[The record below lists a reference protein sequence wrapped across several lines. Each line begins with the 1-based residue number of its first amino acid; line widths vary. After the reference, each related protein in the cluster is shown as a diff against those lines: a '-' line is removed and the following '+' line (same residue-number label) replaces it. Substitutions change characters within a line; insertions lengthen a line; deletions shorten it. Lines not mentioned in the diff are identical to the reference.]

1 MLDYSR
7 FNSST
12 MTRKI
17 PATMATQHPDNARE
31 AYFLKKKFVNTLDET
46 EECYRMFDE
55 LKCTEYMWDWE
66 GKFVDE
72 AVVEKLFQKYYLFF
86 KRHALGKDV
95 FLTFRIPN
103 TDEESGYRL
112 ARAFMA
118 ILTADD
124 VAQEV
129 GMHAPPVFEVI
140 LPMTV
145 NAKQLLR
152 VKKTFHEVEEFKKH
166 AFKTKR
172 KGGHEFH
179 VIPLFEGCEHLFNVD
194 RVLSEYIE
202 GSKAQFGKKPPYMR
216 PFMARS
222 DPALNSGLIPAVL
235 SSKVALQKF
244 AEVAKKYK
252 IPMYPIIG
260 PGCLPF
266 RGGMN
271 PETIGETID
280 EYSGIRTITIQ
291 SAFRY
296 DYPLEQVKKAI
307 HLIENKLPQMTYNPL
322 TKKEVED
329 IAWVNERFGKYYQQ
343 AVEKAAKLINTI
355 AGKVP
360 GRRER
365 MLHIGLFGYSRGVGK
380 VSLPRAIKFTG
391 SLYSI
396 GVPPEFIG
404 SGRGI
409 RDAMREGRLKT
420 IEKHYRNLRADFIHA
435 GKYLNKE
442 NLNELARR
450 YPAFKAVKTDVQE
463 MENYLG
469 VELGPIKTK
478 HYLHR
483 NLVSSVYLLSRERKD
498 FSEELEKAAE
508 IRKSLG

>member
-1 MLDYSR
+1 MD
-7 FNSST
+7 
-12 MTRKI
+12 RKI

-31 AYFLKKKFVNTLDET
+31 AYWNNKKFQNTLDEID
-46 EECYRMFDE
+46 ECYHMFDE

-72 AVVEKLFQKYYLFF
+72 AVVEKLFQKYFKFF

-118 ILTADD
+118 MLTADD
-124 VAQEV
+124 LAHEI
-129 GMHAPPVFEVI
+129 GMHVPPIFEVI

-145 NAKQLLR
+145 SASQLLR
-152 VKKTFHEVEEFKKH
+152 VKKTFHEVEEFKRS
-166 AFKTKR
+166 AFKTR
-172 KGGHEFH
+172 RADRQEFN
-179 VIPLFEGCEHLFNVD
+179 VIPLFEGVQHLFNVD
-194 RVLSEYIE
+194 KVLSEYIE
-202 GSKAQFGKKPPYMR
+202 GCKAQFGKHPDYLR

-222 DPALNSGLIPAVL
+222 DPALNAGLIPAVL
-235 SSKVALQKF
+235 STKVALQKF
-244 AEVAKKYK
+244 AEMAKKYHV
-252 IPMYPIIG
+252 PMYPIIG

-266 RGGMN
+266 RGGVN
-271 PETIGETID
+271 PETIADTIE
-280 EYSGIRTITIQ
+280 EYSGTRTITIQ

-296 DYPLEQVKKAI
+296 DYDLEQVKKAI
-307 HLIENKLPQMTYNPL
+307 QLIEKRLPQLEYTPL
-322 TKKEVED
+322 SKSEVED
-329 IAWVNERFGKYYQQ
+329 ISWVNEVFCKYYRQS
-343 AVEKAAKLINTI
+343 VEKVAPLINRI
-355 AGKVP
+355 ASEVP

-391 SLYSI
+391 ALYSL

-404 SGRGI
+404 SGRGL
-409 RDAMREGRLKT
+409 RDAIKLGKIKT
-420 IEKHYRNLRADFIHA
+420 IEKHYTNLRKDFIHA

-442 NLNELARR
+442 NLAALAKS
-450 YPAFKAVKTDVQE
+450 YPAFREVMTDVQE
-463 MENYLG
+463 IENYLG

-478 HYLHR
+478 HFLHR
-483 NLVSSVYLLSRERKD
+483 NLVSSVYLLSKEKQD

>member
-1 MLDYSR
+1 
-7 FNSST
+7 
-12 MTRKI
+12 
-17 PATMATQHPDNARE
+17 MATQHPDNARA
-31 AYFLKKKFVNTLDET
+31 AYWNHKKFQNTLDEI

-72 AVVEKLFQKYYLFF
+72 AVVEKLFQKYFKFF
-86 KRHALGKDV
+86 QRHPLGKDV

-124 VAQEV
+124 LAHEA
-129 GMHAPPVFEVI
+129 GMHAPPIFEVI
-140 LPMTV
+140 LPMTTH
-145 NAKQLLR
+145 AKQLMR
-152 VKKTFHEVEEFKKH
+152 VKKTFHEVAEFKTS

-172 KGGHEFH
+172 KGQQELN
-179 VIPLFEGCEHLFNVD
+179 VIPLIEGCEHLFNAD
-194 RVLSEYIE
+194 KVLSEYIE
-202 GSKAQFGKKPPYMR
+202 ACKAEFGKKPPYMR

-244 AEVAKKYK
+244 AEVEKKYGV
-252 IPMYPIIG
+252 PMYPIIG

-266 RGGMN
+266 RGGVN
-271 PETIGETID
+271 PETIADTIE

-296 DYPLEQVKKAI
+296 DYKLEDVKKAI
-307 HLIENKLPQMTYNPL
+307 QLIEKKLPEMSYTPL
-322 TKKEVED
+322 TKQEVED
-329 IAWVNERFGKYYQQ
+329 VAWVNERFGKYYQST
-343 AVEKAAKLINTI
+343 VEKAATVINRI

-365 MLHIGLFGYSRGVGK
+365 MLHIGLFGYSRGIGK

-409 RDAMREGRLKT
+409 RDAVREGKIKT
-420 IEKHYRNLRADFIHA
+420 IEKHYNNLVKDFVHA

-442 NLNELARR
+442 NLNMLARS
-450 YPAFKAVKTDVQE
+450 YPVFKEIKTDVQE
-463 MENYLG
+463 IENYIG
-469 VELGPIKTK
+469 HELGPIKTK

-483 NLVSSVYLLSRERKD
+483 NLVSSIYLLAKEKKD

>member
-1 MLDYSR
+1 KMD
-7 FNSST
+7 
-12 MTRKI
+12 RKI

-31 AYFLKKKFVNTLDET
+31 AYWNKKKFQNTLDET

-72 AVVEKLFQKYYLFF
+72 AVVEKLFQKYYKFF
-86 KRHALGKDV
+86 KRHPLGKDV

-118 ILTADD
+118 MLTADD
-124 VAQEV
+124 LAHEV

-140 LPMTV
+140 LPMTT
-145 NAKQLLR
+145 NAGQLLR
-152 VKKTFHEVEEFKKH
+152 VKKTFHEVAEFKRS
-166 AFKTKR
+166 AFNTKR
-172 KGGHEFH
+172 KDQQELG
-179 VIPLFEGCEHLFNVD
+179 VIPLFEGVEHLCNVD
-194 RVLSEYIE
+194 KVLSEYIE
-202 GSKAQFGKKPPYMR
+202 GCKTSFGKQPPYMR

-222 DPALNSGLIPAVL
+222 DPALNAGLIPAVL

-244 AEVAKKYK
+244 AEIAKKYK
-252 IPMYPIIG
+252 VPMYPIIG

-266 RGGMN
+266 RGGVN
-271 PETIGETID
+271 PETIADTIQ

-296 DYPLEQVKKAI
+296 DYDLDAVKKAI
-307 HLIENKLPQMTYNPL
+307 QLIERKLPQMKYTPL
-322 TKKEVED
+322 SKKEVED
-329 IAWVNERFGKYYQQ
+329 VIWVNKRFGDYYKYTI
-343 AVEKAAKLINTI
+343 EKAAVLINRV
-355 AGKVP
+355 AAKVP

-396 GVPPEFIG
+396 GIPPEFIG

-409 RDAMREGRLKT
+409 RDAIREGKIKT
-420 IEKHYRNLRADFIHA
+420 IEKHYNNLRKDFIHA

-442 NLNELARR
+442 NLAALAKS
-450 YPAFKAVKTDVQE
+450 YPAFREVMTDVQE
-463 MENYLG
+463 IENYLG
-469 VELGPIKTK
+469 VELGPLKTK

-483 NLVSSVYLLSRERKD
+483 NLVSSVYLLAKEKKD

>member
-1 MLDYSR
+1 M
-7 FNSST
+7 N
-12 MTRKI
+12 RKI

-31 AYFLKKKFVNTLDET
+31 AYFLGKKFINTLDEI
-46 EECYRMFDE
+46 EECYRMYDE

-72 AVVEKLFQKYYLFF
+72 AVVEKLFQRYYKFF
-86 KRHALGKDV
+86 KRKKLGKDV

-124 VAQEV
+124 VAHEV
-129 GMHAPPVFEVI
+129 GLNTPPIFEVI
-140 LPMTV
+140 LPMT
-145 NAKQLLR
+145 KSSDQLMR
-152 VKKTFHEVEEFKKH
+152 VKKTFHEVEQFKKQS
-166 AFKTKR
+166 FNTRR
-172 KGGHEFH
+172 KGDHEFH
-179 VIPLFEGCEHLFNVD
+179 VIPLFEGCKHLFNVD

-202 GSKAQFGKKPPYMR
+202 GCKAEFGKKPQYMR

-222 DPALNSGLIPAVL
+222 DPALNSGIIPAVL
-235 SSKVALQKF
+235 SNKVALHKF
-244 AEVAKKYK
+244 NEVGQKYK
-252 IPMYPIIG
+252 VPMYPIIG

-266 RGGMN
+266 RGGVN
-271 PETIGETID
+271 PETIKDTIQ

-296 DYPLEQVKKAI
+296 DYPLNDVKKAI
-307 HLIENKLPQMTYNPL
+307 KLIENKLPKLEFSPF
-322 TKKEVED
+322 TKKEIED
-329 IAWVNERFGKYYQQ
+329 VDWVNNTFGNFYKNT
-343 AVEKAAKLINTI
+343 VESAATLINRI
-355 AGKVP
+355 AKEVP

-365 MLHIGLFGYSRGVGK
+365 MLHIGLFGYSRGFGK

-391 SLYSI
+391 AMYSL

-409 RDAMREGRLKT
+409 KEARKAGKLKT
-420 IEKHYRNLRADFIHA
+420 IEKHYLNLRADFIHA

-442 NLNELARR
+442 NLEELAKK
-450 YPAFKAVKTDVQE
+450 YPAFKDIKEDVEE
-463 MENYLG
+463 MEKYLG
-469 VELGPIKTK
+469 VKLGALRTK
-478 HYLHR
+478 HKIHR
-483 NLVSSVYLLSRERKD
+483 NLVSSIYLHSKEKED
-498 FSEELEKAAE
+498 FSDELEKAAL

>member
-1 MLDYSR
+1 MD
-7 FNSST
+7 
-12 MTRKI
+12 RKI

-31 AYFLKKKFVNTLDET
+31 AYWNKKKFQNTLDEI

-72 AVVEKLFQKYYLFF
+72 AVIEKLFQKYFKFF

-103 TDEESGYRL
+103 TDEESGHRL

-124 VAQEV
+124 LAHEV
-129 GMHAPPVFEVI
+129 GMHVPPIFEVI

-145 NAKQLLR
+145 SATQLLR
-152 VKKTFHEVEEFKKH
+152 VKKTFHEVEEFKRS
-166 AFKTKR
+166 AFNTKR
-172 KGGHEFH
+172 AGQQEFN
-179 VIPLFEGCEHLFNVD
+179 VIPLFEGVQHLFNVD
-194 RVLSEYIE
+194 KVLSEYIE
-202 GSKAQFGKKPPYMR
+202 GCKAKFGKQPEYMR

-235 SSKVALQKF
+235 STKVALQKF

-252 IPMYPIIG
+252 VPMYPIIG

-266 RGGMN
+266 RGGVN
-271 PETIGETID
+271 PETIAETIQ

-296 DYPLEQVKKAI
+296 DYKLEDVKKAI
-307 HLIENKLPQMTYNPL
+307 QLIERKLPQLEYTPL
-322 TKKEVED
+322 TKGEVAD
-329 IAWVNERFGKYYQQ
+329 IAWVNEAFGKYYQQ
-343 AVEKAAKLINTI
+343 TVEKAAPLINRI
-355 AGKVP
+355 SHSVP

-391 SLYSI
+391 ALYSM

-404 SGRGI
+404 TGRGI
-409 RDAMREGRLKT
+409 RDAIRAGKIKT
-420 IEKHYRNLRADFIHA
+420 IEKHYTNLWKDFIHA

-442 NLNELARR
+442 NLAALAKG
-450 YPAFKAVKTDVQE
+450 YPAFREVMTDVQE
-463 MENYLG
+463 IENYLG
-469 VELGPIKTK
+469 MELGPLRTK

-483 NLVSSVYLLSRERKD
+483 NLASSIYLLSKEKKN

>member
-1 MLDYSR
+1 MD
-7 FNSST
+7 
-12 MTRKI
+12 RKI
-17 PATMATQHPDNARE
+17 PATMATQHPDNAQE
-31 AYFLKKKFVNTLDET
+31 AYWNNKKFLNTIDEV
-46 EECYRMFDE
+46 EECHRMFDE

-72 AVVEKLFQKYYLFF
+72 AVVEKLFQRHHDFF
-86 KRHALGKDV
+86 KKHPLGKDL

-124 VAQEV
+124 VAHEL
-129 GMHAPPVFEVI
+129 GMHTPPIFEVI
-140 LPMTV
+140 LPMTTS
-145 NAKQLLR
+145 AKQLLR
-152 VKKTFHEVEEFKKH
+152 VKKTFHEISEFKEST
-166 AFKTKR
+166 FKTKR
-172 KGGHEFH
+172 KGEQELGI
-179 VIPLFEGCEHLFNVD
+179 IPLVEGCDNLFKVD
-194 RVLSEYIE
+194 KILSEYIE
-202 GSKAQFGKKPPYMR
+202 GCKANFGAQPEYMR

-235 SSKVALQKF
+235 STKVALQKF
-244 AEVAKKYK
+244 EEVAEKYK
-252 IPMYPIIG
+252 VPMYPIIG

-266 RGGMN
+266 RGGVN
-271 PETIGETID
+271 PETIADTIK

-296 DYPLEQVKKAI
+296 DYQLDKVKKAI
-307 HLIENKLPQMTYNPL
+307 QLIEDDLPKLTYTPLSPQ
-322 TKKEVED
+322 EIED
-329 IAWVNERFGKYYQQ
+329 IAWVNQVFGSYYQKT
-343 AVEKAAKLINTI
+343 VTKAAELINRI
-355 AGKVP
+355 AKNVP

-365 MLHIGLFGYSRGVGK
+365 MLHIGLFGYSRGIGE

-404 SGRGI
+404 MGRGI
-409 RDAMREGRLKT
+409 RDAIQNGKIKS
-420 IEKHYRNLRADFIHA
+420 IEKHYINLRADFIHA

-442 NLNELARR
+442 NLGMLAKK
-450 YPAFKAVKTDVQE
+450 YPIFEEIMTDVQE
-463 MENYLG
+463 IENYLG
-469 VELGPIKTK
+469 VELGPLKTK

-483 NLVSSVYLLSRERKD
+483 NLSSSIYLLLEDEQD
-498 FSEELEKAAE
+498 FTEELEKAAC

>member
-1 MLDYSR
+1 M
-7 FNSST
+7 
-12 MTRKI
+12 RKI
-17 PATMATQHPDNARE
+17 PATMATQHPDNAQA
-31 AYFLKKKFVNTLDET
+31 AYWNNKKFINTLDEI

-72 AVVEKLFQKYYLFF
+72 AVIEKLYQRYHTFF
-86 KRHALGKDV
+86 KSKKLGKDI

-103 TDEESGYRL
+103 TDEESGFRL
-112 ARAFMA
+112 ARAYMA

-124 VAQEV
+124 LAHEI
-129 GMHAPPVFEVI
+129 GMHAPPVFEAI
-140 LPMTV
+140 LPMTA

-152 VKKTFHEVEEFKKH
+152 VKKTFHEVEEFKKQ

-172 KGGHEFH
+172 KNRHQFN
-179 VIPLFEGCEHLFNVD
+179 VIPLFEGVEHLCNVD
-194 RVLSEYIE
+194 KVLSEYIE
-202 GSKAQFGKKPPYMR
+202 GCKSEFGEKPPHMR
-216 PFMARS
+216 PFIARS
-222 DPALNSGLIPAVL
+222 DPALNAGLIPAVL
-235 SSKVALQKF
+235 SCKIALQKF
-244 AEVAKKYK
+244 YETGARYK
-252 IPMYPIIG
+252 VPMYPIIG

-266 RGGMN
+266 RGGVN
-271 PETIGETID
+271 PETIKETIN

-291 SAFRY
+291 SGFRY
-296 DYPLEQVKKAI
+296 DYPLSEVKKAI
-307 HLIENKLPQMTYNPL
+307 AYIEKTLPTLSFTPL
-322 TKKEVED
+322 SKKEVQD
-329 IAWVNERFGKYYQQ
+329 VYKVNEIFGGYYKKT
-343 AVEKAAKLINTI
+343 VEKAAQLINRI
-355 AGKVP
+355 AGKIP

-396 GVPPEFIG
+396 GIPPEFIG

-409 RDAMREGRLKT
+409 RDAMKNGTLKT
-420 IEKHYRNLRADFIHA
+420 IEKHYINLRKDFIHA

-442 NLNELARR
+442 NLNELAKK
-450 YPAFKAVKTDVQE
+450 YPVFREIKTDVQE

-478 HYLHR
+478 HFIYR
-483 NLVSSVYLLSRERKD
+483 NLVSSIYLRLKDRSD
-498 FSEELEKAAE
+498 FSDELEQAAS

>member
-1 MLDYSR
+1 M
-7 FNSST
+7 N
-12 MTRKI
+12 RKI
-17 PATMATQHPDNARE
+17 PATMATQHPDNARA
-31 AYFLKKKFVNTLDET
+31 AYWNKKKFQNTLDEI

-72 AVVEKLFQKYYLFF
+72 AVVEKLFQKYLKYFQ
-86 KRHALGKDV
+86 RHSLGQDV

-103 TDEESGYRL
+103 TDEESGHRL
-112 ARAFMA
+112 ARAFMS

-124 VAQEV
+124 LAHEL
-129 GMHAPPVFEVI
+129 GMKATPVFEVI
-140 LPMTV
+140 LPMTTH
-145 NAKQLLR
+145 AGQLLR
-152 VKKTFHEVEEFKKH
+152 VKKTFHEVSEFKRK
-166 AFKTKR
+166 AFKTHR
-172 KGGHEFH
+172 EEDQEFN
-179 VIPLFEGCEHLFNVD
+179 VIPLFEGVEHLFKVD
-194 RVLSEYIE
+194 KILSEYIE
-202 GSKAQFGKKPPYMR
+202 GCKSNFGKKPAYMR

-222 DPALNSGLIPAVL
+222 DPALNAGLIPAVL
-235 SSKVALQKF
+235 STKVALHKF
-244 AEVAKKYK
+244 SEVSKKYSV
-252 IPMYPIIG
+252 PMYPIIG

-266 RGGMN
+266 RGGVN
-271 PETIGETID
+271 PETIAETIQ

-296 DYPLEQVKKAI
+296 DYDLDDVKKAI
-307 HLIENKLPQMTYNPL
+307 QLIERKLPELEHTPL
-322 TKKEVED
+322 LKPEIED
-329 IAWVNERFGKYYQQ
+329 IAWVNEVFGNYYQRSI
-343 AVEKAAKLINTI
+343 EKLAPIINRI
-355 AGKVP
+355 ANSVP

-391 SLYSI
+391 ALYSI
-396 GVPPEFIG
+396 GIPPEFIG

-409 RDAMREGRLKT
+409 RDTIRLGKMKT
-420 IEKHYRNLRADFIHA
+420 IEKLYINLRKDFIHA

-442 NLNELARR
+442 NLALLAKS
-450 YPAFKAVKTDVQE
+450 YPAFKEVMTDIQE
-463 MENYLG
+463 IENYLG

-483 NLVSSVYLLSRERKD
+483 NLVSSVYLLSKEKKD